1 MVGVNYL
8 LAYLLSDWII
18 LEREKMIL
26 AGDLGG
32 TKAILAV
39 FEENTGFETPLI
51 KQSLPSRNYQN
62 FYDLLKDFLSQH
74 ENLAINKAS
83 FGVAGPILNGVAS
96 ISNLGWQIE
105 EAKLGDILKTKQVKL
120 LNDLESMSY
129 SVLLLKEKDLE
140 TLNPGKPIENGN
152 IAVLAAGTG
161 LGEGFLVWNNGRY
174 HAVASEGGHVD
185 FAPRNEVEMELLRF
199 LWKKL
204 GHVSYERIVSGM
216 GISNIYEFV
225 KNYRNYQEPASLAS
239 RFQNEDPNAVITE
252 LGMAGTN
259 PICEE
264 TLNIFLSAY
273 GAEAGNLALKVMS
286 TRGVFIGGGIAP
298 KILQKFK
305 ENFFMDAFLNKGRFV
320 NVLKNFPVKIILNQ
334 DAALIG
340 AAHYTQLFF

>member
-1 MVGVNYL
+1 
-8 LAYLLSDWII
+8 
-18 LEREKMIL
+18 MIL

-39 FEENTGFETPLI
+39 FEENVGFETPLI
-51 KQSLPSRNYQN
+51 KQSLPSRNFQN

-74 ENLAINKAS
+74 QKLSIKKAS
-83 FGVAGPILNGVAS
+83 FGVAGPILKGVAS

-105 EAKLGDILKTKQVKL
+105 EAKLKEILNTNQVKL

-129 SVLLLKEKDLE
+129 GILLLKEKDLE
-140 TLNPGKPIENGN
+140 TLNPGNPIANGN

-161 LGEGFLVWNNGRY
+161 LGEAFLVWNEGHY
-174 HAVASEGGHVD
+174 QAIASEGGHVD
-185 FAPRNEVEMELLRF
+185 FAPQNEVEMELLKF
-199 LWKKL
+199 LWNKL
-204 GHVSYERIVSGM
+204 GHVSYERVVSGI

-225 KNYRNYQEPASLAS
+225 KKYRNYQEPSSLS
-239 RFQNEDPNAVITE
+239 VRFQNEDPNVVITE

-264 TLNIFLSAY
+264 TLNIFISAY

-305 ENFFMDAFLNKGRFV
+305 ENFFMDSFLNKGRFV

-340 AAHYTQLFF
+340 AAHYTRLFF